1 MRPLADIESAIA
13 AAGANPDPQAGAREL
28 LALSEEVLE
37 HWVTAKGGVPTDDER
52 EGFRLL
58 ALHRQG
64 AKGDPSFNACRET
77 CREVAYHYNLITLE
91 PDAAEITD
99 RLQMM
104 KMISSH
110 LYLFTSGKLQVEWTS
125 RDLKRLRHEVRRA
138 NRRNFNAILGTGL
151 LISAAIIYGLD
162 GYAPLMA
169 LGAPL
174 LAWLCAGLGLFL
186 LVLNWPDDDP
196 S

>member
-1 MRPLADIESAIA
+1 MRPLADIESAIE

-37 HWVTAKGGVPTDDER
+37 HWITAKGNVPTDDER

-77 CREVAYHYNLITLE
+77 CREVAYHYNLIRLE
-91 PDAAEITD
+91 PDATEITN

-104 KMISSH
+104 MMVSSH
-110 LYLFTSGKLQVEWTS
+110 LYLFISGKMQVAQLGDFCCSS
-125 RDLKRLRHEVRRA
+125 RPIR
-138 NRRNFNAILGTGL
+138 TGSETETVK
-151 LISAAIIYGLD
+151 IEEA
-162 GYAPLMA
+162 
-169 LGAPL
+169 
-174 LAWLCAGLGLFL
+174 
-186 LVLNWPDDDP
+186 
-196 S
+196 